1 MNYPMPIG
9 GWALRE
15 NIRADWMEQMFTED
29 WLWWRQSSLEAHDLS
44 VST

>member
-9 GWALRE
+9 GRALRE
-15 NIRADWMEQMFTED
+15 NPRADWMEHMFTGD
-29 WLWWRQSSLEAHDLS
+29 WLWWRWSSLGAHDLS